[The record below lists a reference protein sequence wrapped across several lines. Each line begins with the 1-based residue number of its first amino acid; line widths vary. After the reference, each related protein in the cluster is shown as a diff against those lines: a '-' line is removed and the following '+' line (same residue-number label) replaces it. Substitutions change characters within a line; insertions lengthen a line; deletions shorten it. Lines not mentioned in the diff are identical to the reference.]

1 MIAETYII
9 YNTWHCIVCEFYI
22 KEGIFVAVY
31 LVKRLIGTMLVL
43 WVVVTITFGLMHAI
57 PGGPFTQEKKLPPA
71 VLATVEA
78 RYHLNDPLWKQYEDY
93 VIHAAT
99 LDFGP
104 SYKYPGKTVNDII
117 RESFPVS
124 AMLGCISL
132 MLAIGAGVSFGVIA
146 AWYKNRWI
154 DYLLMIGAT
163 LGVSVPSFILAA
175 VLIQLFSFTWPLLPA
190 AMWKGPS
197 YVILPAIALAAQPT
211 AFIMRLTRSGILEI
225 LNQNYIRAARA
236 RGVGTASLLCRHALR
251 NALLPVVSYIGPLA
265 AALLTGSFIVESI
278 FAIPGL
284 GRHFVTS
291 IYNRDYT
298 VILGITIFYSML
310 IMGMNLLVDVVYP
323 FLDPRITIKQGKEDA

>member
-1 MIAETYII
+1 M
-9 YNTWHCIVCEFYI
+9 F
-22 KEGIFVAVY
+22 VY
-31 LVKRLIGTMLVL
+31 LLKRLGGTIVVL
-43 WVVVTITFGLMHAI
+43 WAVVTITFGLMHAI

-78 RYHLNDPLWKQYEDY
+78 RYHLNDPLWKQYADY
-93 VIHAAT
+93 VKNAAAF
-99 LDFGP
+99 DFGP

-124 AMLGCISL
+124 AQLGLISL
-132 MLAIGAGVSFGVIA
+132 VLAIGVGIGAGILA
-146 AWYKNRWI
+146 AWYKNRFV
-154 DYLLMIGAT
+154 DYVLMVGAT
-163 LGVSVPSFILAA
+163 LGVSVPSFIFAA
-175 VLIQLFSFTWPLLPA
+175 ILIQLFAFTWPVLPA
-190 AMWKGPS
+190 AMWKGPT

-211 AFIMRLTRSGILEI
+211 AFIMRLTRSSILDE
-225 LNQNYIRAARA
+225 LGQDYIRTARS
-236 RGVGTASLLCRHALR
+236 RGVGTVSLLCHHALR

-298 VILGITIFYSML
+298 VILGITIFYSFL
-310 IMGMNLLVDVVYP
+310 IMMMNLLVDLIYP
-323 FLDPRITIKQGKEDA
+323 LLDPRITMKNGKGDA